1 MMMQAKESE
10 LSSTAALL
18 IIGAEVLAAKVD
30 DLNTPYLLAAL
41 REQGVEVTEVRVIDD
56 IVDEIADAVSA
67 LSQKVDYVLTTGGIG
82 PTHDDVTMAGVAQAF
97 GMEIVRHPEI
107 VAAFERVLGD
117 RLRPATLN
125 MADVPQGAEIIWSEA
140 SFTPVLRVKNVTIF
154 PGIPKLMQA
163 CFESVRSDFQGAE
176 FATTRLKLS
185 ASESQIAPI
194 LENIQ
199 QNHMDTS
206 IGSYPQGK
214 DSDCRVLVTVD
225 SRSKSKNQE
234 VLKAL
239 KEGLNPEWIIDSL
252 DA

>member
-1 MMMQAKESE
+1 MNANAQVN
-10 LSSTAALL
+10 SSRAALL
-18 IIGAEVLAAKVD
+18 IIGAEVLAAKVE
-30 DLNTPYLLAAL
+30 DLNTPFLLRAL
-41 REQGVEVTEVRVIDD
+41 RAQGVEVTEVRVIDD
-56 IVDEIADAVSA
+56 IVDEIADAVSV

-82 PTHDDVTMAGVAQAF
+82 PTHDDVTMAGVAKAF
-97 GMEIVRHPEI
+97 GVEIIRHPEI

-140 SFTPVLRVKNVTIF
+140 SLTPVLRMKNVTVL

-163 CFESVRSDFQGAE
+163 CFESVRDDFKGAA
-176 FATTRLKLS
+176 FVTTALRVK

-194 LENIQ
+194 LEKIQ
-199 QNHMDTS
+199 QNHEDTS

-225 SRSKSKNQE
+225 SRSKSKNAE

-252 DA
+252 DV

>member
-1 MMMQAKESE
+1 MQAKASE

-30 DLNTPYLLAAL
+30 DLNTPYLLRAL

-97 GMEIVRHPEI
+97 GVEIVRHPEI

-117 RLRPATLN
+117 RLRPATLK
-125 MADVPQGAEIIWSEA
+125 MADVPQGAEIIWSE
-140 SFTPVLRVKNVTIF
+140 SSLTPVLRVNNVTIL
-154 PGIPKLMQA
+154 PGIPKLMRS
-163 CFESVRSDFQGAE
+163 CFESVRDDFQGAK

-194 LENIQ
+194 LENVQ
-199 QNHMDTS
+199 QNHRDTS
-206 IGSYPQGK
+206 IGSYPQDR

-252 DA
+252 DV